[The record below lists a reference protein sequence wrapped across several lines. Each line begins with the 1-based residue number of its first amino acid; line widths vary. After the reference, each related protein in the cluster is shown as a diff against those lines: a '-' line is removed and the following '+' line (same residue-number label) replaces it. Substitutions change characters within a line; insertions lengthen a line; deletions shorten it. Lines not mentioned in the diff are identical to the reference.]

1 MELLRKYVDLFNER
15 DEETHK
21 NLIDNAHA
29 NEWLKKEPN
38 ACLHS
43 TLIYKNLFPISLI
56 KVQYCA

>member
-29 NEWLKKEPN
+29 YEWLKKEPN

-43 TLIYKNLFPISLI
+43 TLIYKNLFPILPI
-56 KVQYCA
+56 